1 MTFVI
6 IAAVLLFVIESYSR
20 PRCESTTTL
29 DLTSLVGRRK

>member
-1 MTFVI
+1 MTLVI
-6 IAAVLLFVIESYSR
+6 IAAVLLVVIESYSR